1 MGRAFI
7 AIVGALVA
15 RSAWIL
21 RRNPASAPNA
31 TNRLDL
37 ELNLLPPV
45 HRMHQRQQAQRPVQA
60 IWSRPGSS
68 SSRRQ
73 WGRLLL
79 MLFFVDSILWTEA
92 EVAAYLFQPYRY
104 CVFDSPNIL
113 AVFSSNFDF
122 QPCPLPSM
130 ISLPI
135 THSHGC
141 AGGPG
146 FKNFG
151 GSWIGGAS
159 LRGNGLPA
167 CKPVEM
173 RKPHCPQKSSTIL
186 AILLVSKVLLES
198 IKIQQ

>member
-1 MGRAFI
+1 MHETLDSYSCNISDPQYLCNYQTNRLITWQQFDNGFSTVATRMSSMGRAFI

-15 RSAWIL
+15 SSAWIL
-21 RRNPASAPNA
+21 KRNPASVPNA

-92 EVAAYLFQPYRY
+92 EVAYLFQPYRY
-104 CVFDSPNIL
+104 CVF
-113 AVFSSNFDF
+113 
-122 QPCPLPSM
+122 
-130 ISLPI
+130 
-135 THSHGC
+135 
-141 AGGPG
+141 
-146 FKNFG
+146 
-151 GSWIGGAS
+151 
-159 LRGNGLPA
+159 
-167 CKPVEM
+167 
-173 RKPHCPQKSSTIL
+173 
-186 AILLVSKVLLES
+186 
-198 IKIQQ
+198 